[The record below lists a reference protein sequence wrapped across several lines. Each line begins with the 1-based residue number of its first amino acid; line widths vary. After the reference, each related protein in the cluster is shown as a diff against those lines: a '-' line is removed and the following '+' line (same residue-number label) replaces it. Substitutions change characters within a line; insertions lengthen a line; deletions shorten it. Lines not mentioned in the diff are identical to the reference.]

1 MYGLGMSIK
10 VLNED
15 NNEKTMNTQKLM
27 VVEVL

>member
-15 NNEKTMNTQKLM
+15 NNEKTMKTQKLM